1 MKFTI
6 LAILTAAAPLAFAA
20 GTSPDTPFYRTLVEG
35 GMTEVEL
42 GRLAAQNTNNPKVK
56 DFAEMMVKDHSMAN
70 QKLESLAA
78 AKDVPLPKTLGAGGE
93 AMKSKLQGLSGS
105 SFDKAYIESQLKA
118 HEKTVDLLE
127 KEISS
132 GEDPQAKAFAQSVLP
147 TVQHHLEAAR
157 TLAHEEGVK
166 VAQQ

>member
-6 LAILTAAAPLAFAA
+6 LAALTLAAPLALAA
-20 GTSPDTPFYRTLVEG
+20 SASPDTSFYRTLAEG
-35 GMTEVEL
+35 GMSEVDL
-42 GRLAAQNTNNPKVK
+42 GRLAVQNSNNPKVK
-56 DFAEMMVKDHSMAN
+56 DFAQMMVKDHSAAN

-93 AMKSKLQGLSGS
+93 AMKSRLQGLNGS

-118 HEKTVDLLE
+118 HEKTVNLLQQ
-127 KEISS
+127 EIAS

-147 TVQHHLEAAR
+147 TVQHHLEAVR
-157 TLAHEEGVK
+157 TLANEEGVK
-166 VAQQ
+166 VAQH